1 MPSTAPNPSELWT
14 VHAGNSNPLGIGEQ
28 YIGAWQA
35 TQWPHFSWSP
45 GTPKYQGNICISSD
59 CFGVVA
65 QFLDCPDILFWN
77 WPGPNCPG
85 LRPRY
90 ENLLVTSMKGF
101 WSHLWNVTRSQFWK
115 VFGQIDEKNFANE
128 LGHEKFWSQLWKVF
142 CQSAGSMASY
152 TLTRICRQWLLQ
164 TFFVKVQIVQTPLAD
179 PQKYNGGVVQPP
191 FNSSK
196 IVETPPC
203 RLSKV
208 PSEEK
213 LKREATPK
221 NILHACIKY
230 RPKNDL

>member
-1 MPSTAPNPSELWT
+1 MNSGLSTQGTQIHWESESSILE
-14 VHAGNSNPLGIGEQ
+14 LGKQLNDLTSRG
-28 YIGAWQA
+28 
-35 TQWPHFSWSP
+35 P

-65 QFLDCPDILFWN
+65 QFLDCPDIFLVQTVSSLFWN

-164 TFFVKVQIVQTPLAD
+164 TFCQGA
-179 PQKYNGGVVQPP
+179 
-191 FNSSK
+191 NS
-196 IVETPPC
+196 TNPPC

-208 PSEEK
+208 PSKEK

-221 NILHACIKY
+221 NILHNCIKY
-230 RPKNDL
+230 RPQNNL